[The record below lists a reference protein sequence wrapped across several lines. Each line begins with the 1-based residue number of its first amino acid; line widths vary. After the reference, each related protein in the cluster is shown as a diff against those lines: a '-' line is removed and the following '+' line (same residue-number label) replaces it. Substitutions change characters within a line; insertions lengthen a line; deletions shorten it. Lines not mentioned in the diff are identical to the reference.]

1 MPERLRGIVK
11 MKDKLFQIISNIM
24 NVPIALINEES
35 SPDNIDSW
43 DSLKHLNLI
52 LAIEQEFDIILSD
65 EEIIE
70 MMNVQLI
77 LEILKEKL
85 PGAV

>member
-1 MPERLRGIVK
+1 MRGYK
-11 MKDKLFQIISNIM
+11 MKDKLFRIISNIM
-24 NVPIALINEES
+24 NVPIELINEES
-35 SPDNIDSW
+35 SPDNVENW

-52 LAIEQEFDIILSD
+52 LAIEQEFEVILSD

-77 LEILKEKL
+77 LEILRNKQR
-85 PGAV
+85 

>member
-1 MPERLRGIVK
+1 
-11 MKDKLFQIISNIM
+11 MKDKVLRIISNVM
-24 NVPIALINEES
+24 NVPIEQLNEDS
-35 SPDNIDSW
+35 SPDNVEKW

-52 LAIEQEFDIILSD
+52 LAIEEEFNVILSD

-77 LEILKEKL
+77 LEILKDKIKVYPE
-85 PGAV
+85 

>member
-1 MPERLRGIVK
+1 
-11 MKDKLFQIISNIM
+11 MKDKLFRIISNVM
-24 NVPIALINEES
+24 NVPMELINEES
-35 SPDNIDSW
+35 SPDNVENW

-52 LAIEQEFDIILSD
+52 LAIEQEFGVIFSD

-77 LEILKEKL
+77 LEILKNR
-85 PGAV
+85 

>member
-1 MPERLRGIVK
+1 
-11 MKDKLFQIISNIM
+11 MKDNLFRIISNVM
-24 NVPIALINEES
+24 NVPIEFLNEES
-35 SPDNIDSW
+35 SPDNVESW

-52 LAIEQEFDIILSD
+52 LAIEQEFNIVLTD

-77 LEILKEKL
+77 LAILKDKL
-85 PGAV
+85 GSC

>member
-1 MPERLRGIVK
+1 MRGYK
-11 MKDKLFQIISNIM
+11 MKDKLFRIISNIM
-24 NVPIALINEES
+24 NVPIELINEES
-35 SPDNIDSW
+35 SPDNVENW

-52 LAIEQEFDIILSD
+52 LAIEQEFEVILSD

-77 LEILKEKL
+77 LEILRNEQR
-85 PGAV
+85 

>member
-1 MPERLRGIVK
+1 
-11 MKDKLFQIISNIM
+11 MKDKVLVIISNIM
-24 NVPIALINEES
+24 NVPIKLLNEES
-35 SPDNIDSW
+35 SPDNVESW

-52 LAIEQEFDIILSD
+52 LAIEQDFGITLSD

-77 LEILKEKL
+77 LEILKNKI
-85 PGAV
+85 GSS

>member
-1 MPERLRGIVK
+1 

>member
-1 MPERLRGIVK
+1 
-11 MKDKLFQIISNIM
+11 MKDKVLMIISNIM
-24 NVPIALINEES
+24 NVPIKLLNEES
-35 SPDNIDSW
+35 SPDNVESW

-52 LAIEQEFDIILSD
+52 LAIEQDFGITLSD

-77 LEILKEKL
+77 LEILKNKI
-85 PGAV
+85 GSS

>member
-1 MPERLRGIVK
+1 
-11 MKDKLFQIISNIM
+11 MKDKLFRIISNIM
-24 NVPIALINEES
+24 NVPIELINEES
-35 SPDNIDSW
+35 SPDNVENW

-52 LAIEQEFDIILSD
+52 LAIEQEFEVILSD

-77 LEILKEKL
+77 LEILRNKQR
-85 PGAV
+85 

>member
-1 MPERLRGIVK
+1 
-11 MKDKLFQIISNIM
+11 M
-24 NVPIALINEES
+24 NVPIKLLNEES
-35 SPDNIDSW
+35 SPDNVESW

-52 LAIEQEFDIILSD
+52 LAIEQDFGITLSD

-77 LEILKEKL
+77 LEILKNKI
-85 PGAV
+85 GSS